1 MGETL
6 STPNLEKNIDNG
18 YNNDLEYGICS
29 IQGYRPSME
38 DTFFAAINI
47 GEDKNLSLFG
57 VCDGHGGKEISSYIA
72 QNFQSFLEKNENFKN
87 RKYQEALKETFLSL
101 DKSLLEKEV
110 FEKLLNY
117 SIEDRKNE
125 EEKFDK
131 IAKEVIK
138 EDDKITED
146 DITQMK
152 AFKNLFDP
160 RNLEDCNVAYFCGS
174 TACVVLFGENDIFIA
189 NAGDSRCILL
199 DKDGIVRHKTTDH
212 KCTNQEEKKRIEQAE
227 GFIEGNRIKG
237 CLDVTRG
244 FGDLEYKTNEWL
256 RPEDQMITANPEIIS
271 VPTKD
276 VDYVVLGCDGFFEPI
291 NEDSNNGKIGKFI
304 FDKLKEKKR
313 NDGNNISDVISLFI
327 DELVKKDEK
336 KNPISSDNITGI
348 VIKMY
353 EESKV
358 KKEVKKKIEKKN
370 VKEEKKEKKKE
381 EKKDEGEI
389 TTESKANEKSE
400 EKKKEE
406 EKKEEEKKE
415 EGKEKEGEKK
425 EEEKE
430 KEGESKKSDKTEE
443 KKEEVTV
450 VEKIEEV
457 KEEEKKEK
465 ENIEEKKEEVKEE
478 EKKVEVKE
486 EEKKEEV
493 KEEEKKEEVI
503 IEEKVEEKKVEEKVE
518 EKKVE
523 EQKEEVK
530 EEEKKE
536 EVIVEEKVEEKKVEE
551 KKEKEEDS
559 KVEDKKEEEVT
570 KKEEESQKEI
580 NLEEQKVEEK
590 KEDDNKNVEAKTEDL
605 KKEESQKEEVKTEE
619 KKEQ

>member
-6 STPNLEKNIDNG
+6 STPNLEKNIENG

-38 DTFFAAINI
+38 DTFFSAINI

-87 RKYQEALKETFLSL
+87 RKYHEALKETFLSL

-110 FEKLLNY
+110 YEKLLNY

-212 KCTNQEEKKRIEQAE
+212 KCSNQEEKKRIEQAE

-389 TTESKANEKSE
+389 ITESKANEKSE

-415 EGKEKEGEKK
+415 E
-425 EEEKE
+425 EKE
-430 KEGESKKSDKTEE
+430 KEGESKKLDKTEE

-450 VEKIEEV
+450 VEKKEEK

-465 ENIEEKKEEVKEE
+465 EK
-478 EKKVEVKE
+478 KE

-493 KEEEKKEEVI
+493 KEEEKKEEI
-503 IEEKVEEKKVEEKVE
+503 KDEKK
-518 EKKVE
+518 
-523 EQKEEVK
+523 KEEVK

-536 EVIVEEKVEEKKVEE
+536 EVIVEEKVEEVIVEEKKEEKKEEAKEEEKVEEKKGEEKKEEEKKEEVIVEEKVEEKKAEE

-559 KVEDKKEEEVT
+559 KVEDKKEEEAT

-580 NLEEQKVEEK
+580 NLEVQKVEEK

>member
-38 DTFFAAINI
+38 DTYFSAINI

-110 FEKLLNY
+110 YEKLLNY

-138 EDDKITED
+138 EDEKITED

-276 VDYVVLGCDGFFEPI
+276 IDYVVLGCDGFFEPI

-304 FDKLKEKKR
+304 LDKLKEKKR

-358 KKEVKKKIEKKN
+358 KKEIKKKIEKKN

-381 EKKDEGEI
+381 EKKDEREI

-406 EKKEEEKKE
+406 EKKEEEKEKEGQKKE
-415 EGKEKEGEKK
+415 EEEEKEKEK
-425 EEEKE
+425 EKE
-430 KEGESKKSDKTEE
+430 KEGESKKLDKTEE
-443 KKEEVTV
+443 KKE
-450 VEKIEEV
+450 
-457 KEEEKKEK
+457 
-465 ENIEEKKEEVKEE
+465 
-478 EKKVEVKE
+478 EVKE

-493 KEEEKKEEVI
+493 KEEEKKEVKEEEKKEEVI
-503 IEEKVEEKKVEEKVE
+503 VEEK
-518 EKKVE
+518 
-523 EQKEEVK
+523 KEEVK

-536 EVIVEEKVEEKKVEE
+536 EVIVEEKVEGKKVEE
-551 KKEKEEDS
+551 KKEKEEDT

-605 KKEESQKEEVKTEE
+605 KKEEVKIEE

>member
-38 DTFFAAINI
+38 DTFFSAINI

-110 FEKLLNY
+110 YEKLLNY

-212 KCTNQEEKKRIEQAE
+212 KCSNQEEKKRIEQAE

-389 TTESKANEKSE
+389 ITESKANEKRE

-415 EGKEKEGEKK
+415 E
-425 EEEKE
+425 EKE
-430 KEGESKKSDKTEE
+430 KEGESKKLDKTEE

-450 VEKIEEV
+450 VEKKEEK

-465 ENIEEKKEEVKEE
+465 EK
-478 EKKVEVKE
+478 KE

-493 KEEEKKEEVI
+493 KEEEKKEEI
-503 IEEKVEEKKVEEKVE
+503 KDEEK
-518 EKKVE
+518 
-523 EQKEEVK
+523 KEEVK

-536 EVIVEEKVEEKKVEE
+536 EVIVEEKVEEVIVEEKKEEKKEEAKEEEKVEE
-551 KKEKEEDS
+551 KKGEEKKEEEKKEEVIVEEKLEEKKAEEKKEEEEDS
-559 KVEDKKEEEVT
+559 KVEDKKEEEAT

-580 NLEEQKVEEK
+580 NLEVQKVEEK

>member
-38 DTFFAAINI
+38 DTYFSAINI

-110 FEKLLNY
+110 YEKLLNY

-199 DKDGIVRHKTTDH
+199 DKDGIVRNKTTDH

-304 FDKLKEKKR
+304 LDKLKEKKR

-503 IEEKVEEKKVEEKVE
+503 IEEKVEEKKVEEK
-518 EKKVE
+518 
-523 EQKEEVK
+523 
-530 EEEKKE
+530 
-536 EVIVEEKVEEKKVEE
+536 
-551 KKEKEEDS
+551 KEKEEDS

-605 KKEESQKEEVKTEE
+605 KKEEVKIEE

>member
-6 STPNLEKNIDNG
+6 STPNLEKNIENG

-38 DTFFAAINI
+38 DTFFSAINI

-110 FEKLLNY
+110 YEKLLNY

-212 KCTNQEEKKRIEQAE
+212 KCSNQEEKKRIEQAE

-389 TTESKANEKSE
+389 ITESKANEKSE

-415 EGKEKEGEKK
+415 EEK
-425 EEEKE
+425 EKE
-430 KEGESKKSDKTEE
+430 KEGESKKLDKTEE

-450 VEKIEEV
+450 VEKKEEK

-465 ENIEEKKEEVKEE
+465 EK
-478 EKKVEVKE
+478 KE

-493 KEEEKKEEVI
+493 KEEEKKEEI
-503 IEEKVEEKKVEEKVE
+503 KDEEK
-518 EKKVE
+518 
-523 EQKEEVK
+523 KEEVK

-536 EVIVEEKVEEKKVEE
+536 EVIVEEKVEEVIVEEKKEEKKEEAKEEEKVEEKKGEEKKEEEKKEEVIVEEKVEE

-559 KVEDKKEEEVT
+559 KVEDKKEEEAT

-580 NLEEQKVEEK
+580 NLEVQKVEEK

>member
-38 DTFFAAINI
+38 DTYFSAINI

-72 QNFQSFLEKNENFKN
+72 QNFQSFLEKNENFIN

-110 FEKLLNY
+110 YEKLLNY

-138 EDDKITED
+138 EDEKITED

-276 VDYVVLGCDGFFEPI
+276 IDYVVLGCDGFFEPI

-304 FDKLKEKKR
+304 LDKLKEKKR

-358 KKEVKKKIEKKN
+358 KKEIKKKIEKKN

-381 EKKDEGEI
+381 EKKDEREI

-406 EKKEEEKKE
+406 EKKEEEKEKEGQKKE
-415 EGKEKEGEKK
+415 EEEEKEKEK
-425 EEEKE
+425 EKE
-430 KEGESKKSDKTEE
+430 KEGESKKLDKTEE
-443 KKEEVTV
+443 KKE
-450 VEKIEEV
+450 
-457 KEEEKKEK
+457 
-465 ENIEEKKEEVKEE
+465 
-478 EKKVEVKE
+478 EVKE

-493 KEEEKKEEVI
+493 KEEEKKEVKEEEKKEEVI
-503 IEEKVEEKKVEEKVE
+503 VEEK
-518 EKKVE
+518 
-523 EQKEEVK
+523 KEEVK

-536 EVIVEEKVEEKKVEE
+536 EVIVEEKVEGKKVEE
-551 KKEKEEDS
+551 KKEKEEDT

-605 KKEESQKEEVKTEE
+605 KKEEVKIEE

>member
-38 DTFFAAINI
+38 DTYFSAINI

-199 DKDGIVRHKTTDH
+199 DKDGIVRNKTTDH

-304 FDKLKEKKR
+304 LDKLKEKKR

-358 KKEVKKKIEKKN
+358 KKEIKKKIEKKN

-503 IEEKVEEKKVEEKVE
+503 IEEKVEEKKVEEK
-518 EKKVE
+518 
-523 EQKEEVK
+523 
-530 EEEKKE
+530 
-536 EVIVEEKVEEKKVEE
+536 
-551 KKEKEEDS
+551 KEKEEDS

-605 KKEESQKEEVKTEE
+605 KKEEVKIEE

>member
-38 DTFFAAINI
+38 DTFFSAINI

-57 VCDGHGGKEISSYIA
+57 VCDGHDGKEISSYIA

-87 RKYQEALKETFLSL
+87 RKYHEALKETFLSL

-110 FEKLLNY
+110 YEKLLNY

-212 KCTNQEEKKRIEQAE
+212 KCSNQEEKKRIEQAE

-389 TTESKANEKSE
+389 ITESKANEKSE

-415 EGKEKEGEKK
+415 EEK
-425 EEEKE
+425 EKE
-430 KEGESKKSDKTEE
+430 KEGESKKLDKTEE
-443 KKEEVTV
+443 KKE
-450 VEKIEEV
+450 IYF
-457 KEEEKKEK
+457 
-465 ENIEEKKEEVKEE
+465 
-478 EKKVEVKE
+478 
-486 EEKKEEV
+486 
-493 KEEEKKEEVI
+493 
-503 IEEKVEEKKVEEKVE
+503 
-518 EKKVE
+518 
-523 EQKEEVK
+523 
-530 EEEKKE
+530 
-536 EVIVEEKVEEKKVEE
+536 IVRK
-551 KKEKEEDS
+551 
-559 KVEDKKEEEVT
+559 T
-570 KKEEESQKEI
+570 KYFC
-580 NLEEQKVEEK
+580 
-590 KEDDNKNVEAKTEDL
+590 
-605 KKEESQKEEVKTEE
+605 
-619 KKEQ
+619 

>member
-38 DTFFAAINI
+38 DTFFSAINI

-87 RKYQEALKETFLSL
+87 RKYHEALKETFLSL

-110 FEKLLNY
+110 YEKLLNY

-212 KCTNQEEKKRIEQAE
+212 KCSNQEEKKRIEQAE

-389 TTESKANEKSE
+389 ITESKANEKSE

-415 EGKEKEGEKK
+415 E
-425 EEEKE
+425 EKE
-430 KEGESKKSDKTEE
+430 KEGESKKLDKTEE

-450 VEKIEEV
+450 VEKKEEK

-465 ENIEEKKEEVKEE
+465 EK
-478 EKKVEVKE
+478 KE

-493 KEEEKKEEVI
+493 KEEEKKEEI
-503 IEEKVEEKKVEEKVE
+503 KDEEK
-518 EKKVE
+518 
-523 EQKEEVK
+523 KEEVK

-536 EVIVEEKVEEKKVEE
+536 EVIVEEKVEEVIVEEKKEEKKEEAKEEEKVEEKKGEEKKEEEKKEEVIVEEKVEE

-559 KVEDKKEEEVT
+559 KVEDKKEEEAT

-580 NLEEQKVEEK
+580 NLEVQKVEEK